1 MKIKHTY
8 FSNRKQTVKINSGYS
23 TWSEIS
29 FEVPQGS
36 ILGPLLF
43 NIFIRDL
50 LYFLEDFDIANYAD
64 NSAPYCACKSVE
76 FVVDNLEQSSSILF
90 EITT

>member
-1 MKIKHTY
+1 MKIKHT
-8 FSNRKQTVKINSGYS
+8 FLSNRKQTVKINSGYS

-50 LYFLEDFDIANYAD
+50 LYFLEDFDIANYPD

-90 EITT
+90 EIAT